1 MHGESIVLRLLQ
13 KDAAI
18 FDLDKVGLLP
28 DTRADLE
35 RLFSLPHGMILVVG
49 PTGSGKTTTLYCI
62 MNILNA
68 EFRKI
73 ITIEDPVEYQLPGL
87 TRFMCALKSG

>member
-13 KDAAI
+13 KDSAI

-28 DTRADLE
+28 DNRAALE
-35 RLFSLPHGMILVVG
+35 SMFNMPHGMILVVG

-62 MNILNA
+62 MAVLNA
-68 EFRKI
+68 DYRKI
-73 ITIEDPVEYQLPGL
+73 ITIEDPVEITIWQML
-87 TRFMCALKSG
+87 